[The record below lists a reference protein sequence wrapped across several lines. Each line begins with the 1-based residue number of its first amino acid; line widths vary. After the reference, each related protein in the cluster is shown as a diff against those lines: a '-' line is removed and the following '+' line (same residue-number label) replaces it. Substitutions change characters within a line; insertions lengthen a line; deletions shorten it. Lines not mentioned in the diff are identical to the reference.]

1 MLASSIFDYLKNKK
15 SILKV
20 EKNSNPFKFSYKH
33 NKFSLCLKNIGFAYR
48 TNLDEYRVQIAEK
61 FREQLKNY
69 HLQGYWALI
78 LGYHKKSNTFVAW
91 DNKLLF
97 SSKAKNR
104 SLYTRS
110 SICDRTAE
118 SGFEHYRYRD
128 NLIKEETVSINF
140 KGKYLGLYLDQIKT
154 LNIHEYKSFI
164 NFYRNLDIRN

>member
-1 MLASSIFDYLKNKK
+1 MY
-15 SILKV
+15 
-20 EKNSNPFKFSYKH
+20 
-33 NKFSLCLKNIGFAYR
+33 
-48 TNLDEYRVQIAEK
+48 EK
-61 FREQLKNY
+61 FREQLKSY

-78 LGYHKKSNTFVAW
+78 LGYHKKSNTYVAW

-118 SGFEHYRYRD
+118 SGFEHYRYKD

-140 KGKYLGLYLDQIKT
+140 KGKHLGLYLDQIKT

-164 NFYRNLDIRN
+164 NFYRNLDI

>member
-1 MLASSIFDYLKNKK
+1 MLASSIFDYLKNKR

-61 FREQLKNY
+61 FREQLKSY

-78 LGYHKKSNTFVAW
+78 LGYHKKSNTYVAW

-104 SLYTRS
+104 SLYLKEEQY
-110 SICDRTAE
+110 IFRTVLGNVAFE
-118 SGFEHYRYRD
+118 SGLHYWEIVADARTE
-128 NLIKEETVSINF
+128 NELKVGVCKN
-140 KGKYLGLYLDQIKT
+140 
-154 LNIHEYKSFI
+154 
-164 NFYRNLDIRN
+164 